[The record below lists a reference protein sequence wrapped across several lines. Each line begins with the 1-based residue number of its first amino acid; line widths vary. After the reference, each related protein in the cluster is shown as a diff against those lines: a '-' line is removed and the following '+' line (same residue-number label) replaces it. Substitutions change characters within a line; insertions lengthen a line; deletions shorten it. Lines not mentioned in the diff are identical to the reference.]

1 MLYRIPYH
9 TAVVRNADN
18 PATTVPYRTTN
29 SLPIIKGRNSN
40 NLDIGIPAWYGTE
53 PLPRILPDSVPH
65 RCGTEPLQ
73 RALPASV
80 PRRSGTQ
87 HQQACS
93 KASVPRRNGTQRQQP
108 NQKDSVPY
116 HGSHGHL
123 LLQIRNL
130 SRHHLPRAT
139 PSPGTDGIR
148 EWRMRLALIPVGHAR
163 HVVAAFEQTG
173 LIDADLLELDP

>member
-53 PLPRILPDSVPH
+53 PLPRILPGSVP
-65 RCGTEPLQ
+65 RRSGTEPLQ

-80 PRRSGTQ
+80 PRRSGTER
-87 HQQACS
+87 QQDRS
-93 KASVPRRNGTQRQQP
+93 KASVPRHSGVQTPTAQS
-108 NQKDSVPY
+108 KGSVPY
-116 HGSHGHL
+116 QSSHGHP
-123 LLQIRNL
+123 LLQIRN
-130 SRHHLPRAT
+130 RGRRLPRAT
-139 PSPGTDGIR
+139 PCPGTDGVR
-148 EWRMRLALIPVGHAR
+148 ERHMRLALIPVGHAR

-173 LIDADLLELDP
+173 LIDANLLELDP